1 VAAVT
6 INAFAATAVAS
17 AAPAAGGLP
26 LRVIGNQLEYCA
38 LICPLVVQGA
48 ATVPAAIG
56 TAPATF
62 VGALLSSLSLVAAAG
77 AAAAPVSAAVHHIR
91 SSVRDPVPA
100 QRTRVIPPHIGSSRR
115 SSTAPF
121 SRRCA
126 VLTPTTPRSR
136 SPDRGTPGSS
146 ASTAG
151 WPTYSSLLL
160 RHSYLITGNN
170 RWKN

>member
-1 VAAVT
+1 MHARIRPALVGSLAAVT
-6 INAFAATAVAS
+6 IKRFRRHRCGLGRA
-17 AAPAAGGLP
+17 AAGGRP

-38 LICPLVVQGA
+38 LICPFVVQGA
-48 ATVPAAIG
+48 ATVPVAIG

-62 VGALLSSLSLVAAAG
+62 VGALLSSPSLVAAAG

-146 ASTAG
+146 AST
-151 WPTYSSLLL
+151 
-160 RHSYLITGNN
+160 TG
-170 RWKN
+170 